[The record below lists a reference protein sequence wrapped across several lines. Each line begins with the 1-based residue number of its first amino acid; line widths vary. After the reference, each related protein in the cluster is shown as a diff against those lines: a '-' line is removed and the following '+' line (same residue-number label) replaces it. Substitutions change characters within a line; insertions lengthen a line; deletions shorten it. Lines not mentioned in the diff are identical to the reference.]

1 MASTRNHMDPLNL
14 RLNLKLR
21 LSHLLPWTSHSE
33 KSMGNL
39 NPVHCWAHPFPILP
53 PFTVLCF
60 FLLDVP
66 PPPTLSLY
74 LSFCSL
80 ALCSRRLQHHL
91 PGLQKYSSL
100 VLLVL
105 FETGAH
111 EAQAALH
118 LDNVKDDIELLIILF
133 PFAKLW
139 DYSCV
144 LMSGFCAGLRIKP
157 RTPYTLGKHLTTG
170 QISQCLLLFLR
181 NCKKDASD

>member
-66 PPPTLSLY
+66 SLSLY

-91 PGLQKYSSL
+91 PGLSTSKSI
-100 VLLVL
+100 LLWCCWCFL
-105 FETGAH
+105 RRG
-111 EAQAALH
+111 
-118 LDNVKDDIELLIILF
+118 
-133 PFAKLW
+133 
-139 DYSCV
+139 
-144 LMSGFCAGLRIKP
+144 LMKP
-157 RTPYTLGKHLTTG
+157 RLPSILIMWRMTLNFWSFCFHLPNSGITLCAYVW
-170 QISQCLLLFLR
+170 ILCR
-181 NCKKDASD
+181 AED